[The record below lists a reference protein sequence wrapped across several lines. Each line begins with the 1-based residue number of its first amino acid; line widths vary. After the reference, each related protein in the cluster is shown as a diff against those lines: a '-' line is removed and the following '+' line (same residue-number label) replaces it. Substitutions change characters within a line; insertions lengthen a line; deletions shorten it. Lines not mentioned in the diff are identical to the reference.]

1 MKCLFRNHFNLLLVF
16 DIQKP
21 TFAPYLSEDARLA
34 REVCGKYDRQLV
46 EEADKGLI
54 DGVWKRRRVALSGIK
69 PVWAACFHEAA
80 TLFVFFLGGEELTDR
95 LPFVFSIN
103 RAPQC

>member
-1 MKCLFRNHFNLLLVF
+1 ML
-16 DIQKP
+16 DIQEA
-21 TFAPYLSEDARLA
+21 TFSSGLSEDARLV
-34 REVCGKYDRQLV
+34 REVCRKYDRQLV

-80 TLFVFFLGGEELTDR
+80 TVFVCLGEEESTDT
-95 LPFVFSIN
+95 LPFVFSMEG
-103 RAPQC
+103 APQW